1 MQVSAVFST
10 ELTGDAR
17 LINVYNVIFV
27 KLLCD
32 IFSFRVEFSVI
43 VRPKQTN
50 TLNILFFFSFT
61 FTFKICQDQFY
72 VKTIYEFQNL

>member
-1 MQVSAVFST
+1 MFST

-50 TLNILFFFSFT
+50 TLNIHFFL
-61 FTFKICQDQFY
+61 IH
-72 VKTIYEFQNL
+72 IHFQNLSRPVLCKNHIRVSELVVDFH